1 MLYRVRVDN
10 NVGGLLKRSGITGV
24 KEQMKYWPAGETAKA
39 VQIGKQLGLP
49 PDECAVIA
57 LSYVEGKKRDTGE
70 TNITLDIPPMGH
82 LFEKSLNYH
91 MLREQLD

>member
-49 PDECAVIA
+49 PDECDRTDVAHGPIRGV
-57 LSYVEGKKRDTGE
+57 GE
-70 TNITLDIPPMGH
+70 SSDVCRIHAQTSFPP
-82 LFEKSLNYH
+82 
-91 MLREQLD
+91 